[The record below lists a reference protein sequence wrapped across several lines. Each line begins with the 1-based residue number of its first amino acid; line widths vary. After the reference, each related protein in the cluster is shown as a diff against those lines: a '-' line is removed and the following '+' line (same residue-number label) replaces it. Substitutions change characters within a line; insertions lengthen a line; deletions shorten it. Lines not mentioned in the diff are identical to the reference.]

1 MGFMNLS
8 SKDRPT
14 ILVGKTGTGKTTKAK
29 EMCPDANIYYANELP
44 YLDINS
50 LSNNKGLIIEEI
62 HIKPDKEQILSLIT
76 QYDGKLVMTSMNKK
90 DVPKEIINMCNVKLI
105 GKKNYMRENIKSFA
119 PRSIEPYVLH
129 DEMFGIVQDYLRET
143 NRDKIAYKLKVN
155 KPADTQIMSWLVE
168 NIHPNKLIYIDAKV
182 RRKLSSNYFYEML
195 AYSHTGSNFNK
206 VRFPKRGTYSP
217 IPKLCRR
224 LKLKS
229 HEGFVLK
236 ELIKNEDFANY
247 AKTRLD
253 NSECRILGLGEKKR
267 KKKTDKV
274 IADRNTNL
282 MEWL

>member
-8 SKDRPT
+8 EKERPV
-14 ILVGKTGTGKTTKAK
+14 ILVGKSGTGKTTKAN
-29 EMCPDANIYYANELP
+29 ELLPNANLYYANELP

-50 LSNNKGLIIEEI
+50 LPIEQGIIVEEI
-62 HIKPDKEQILSLIT
+62 HNKPDVEQIKNLIT
-76 QYDGKLVMTSMNKK
+76 QYDGKLIMTSINEKSI
-90 DVPKEIINMCNVKLI
+90 PKEIKNMSKINRV
-105 GKKNYMRENIKSFA
+105 GKKNYMREQIKSFA
-119 PRSIEPYVLH
+119 PRSTEPYILH
-129 DEMFGIVQDYLRET
+129 DEMYGILSDYLRET
-143 NRDKIAYKLKVN
+143 DRDKVAYKLKVN

-195 AYSHTGSNFNK
+195 AYAHEGSNFNK

-224 LKLKS
+224 FKLKA

-236 ELIKNEDFANY
+236 ALIQDEAFAEY

-282 MEWL
+282 MEWF